1 MICSICDEEI
11 KGQVVTHPDGSK
23 SVPWEGGN
31 NAYPINEGRCC
42 DKCNMEVV
50 IPARLFNMMQS
61 KTVK

>member
-50 IPARLFNMMQS
+50 IPARLFNIM
-61 KTVK
+61 